1 MKELTC
7 RDIGVDCDAKF
18 NADTEEGIMVLAA
31 EHAASGHNLPVIPPH
46 IDQKCRAAIKE
57 VPGSASDQPAV

>member
-18 NADTEEGIMVLAA
+18 NADTEEGIMVMAA

-46 IDQKCRAAIKE
+46 IDQKCRAAIRE
-57 VPGSASDQPAV
+57 VSGTAGDLPTA